1 MIFSGKTVHQNGI
14 FPETEQ
20 KASRLYTVPLLN
32 TTAGTFSF
40 TDYRYFFIFP
50 VFSDFLHQQQNRI
63 KHVSTALQFDTQS
76 LLTGKMRIIRLDR
89 LDHTDNLSY
98 QDKNKKDT

>member
-1 MIFSGKTVHQNGI
+1 MNSN
-14 FPETEQ
+14 
-20 KASRLYTVPLLN
+20 
-32 TTAGTFSF
+32 
-40 TDYRYFFIFP
+40 YFFIFP
-50 VFSDFLHQQQNRI
+50 VFSDFLHQQQDRI

-76 LLTGKMRIIRLDR
+76 LLTGKMRVIRLDR